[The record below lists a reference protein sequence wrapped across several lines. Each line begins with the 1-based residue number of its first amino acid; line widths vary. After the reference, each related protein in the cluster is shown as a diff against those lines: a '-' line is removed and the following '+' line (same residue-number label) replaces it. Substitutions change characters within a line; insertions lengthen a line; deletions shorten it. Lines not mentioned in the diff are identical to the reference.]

1 MKRLFLACVCAF
13 VAAVA
18 AQAQTMK
25 IHMSNLTVAV
35 PAAEAG
41 EMTFADGQTLSIAGV
56 DYAIEDIDSITI
68 SPETLTPRS
77 VELVWSENDVF
88 VTVTADIVEK
98 LEGEIEDS
106 HVSFI
111 ADSLYQEE
119 ITYILSG
126 TSTDGSFTMDGE
138 FKSTVIL
145 NNLTLTNPNGP
156 AIDIENGKRI
166 AVNIPTGTTTTLS
179 DGAGLLHKACFF
191 INGHAEFSGGG
202 TLNLVGN
209 SRHAYASDE
218 YTTLEAD
225 FGAIN
230 VTSAVSDG
238 LHIEQ
243 YFKMKGGTVN
253 ISGTAGD
260 GIDVSITKDPADTNN
275 GQAFISGGSLT
286 INVAAEDVKG
296 LKCDSMMT
304 ISGGTI
310 QMTVSGNGSKGI
322 STGTDLV
329 ISQPGETPTSVNMT
343 VTGTT
348 YMPGDVA
355 LESKCRGIKV
365 KGNFTFDGGNISIA
379 ATGAKSKA
387 ISVDGD
393 YTYVSGSINCAV
405 DAANTI

>member
-1 MKRLFLACVCAF
+1 
-13 VAAVA
+13 
-18 AQAQTMK
+18 
-25 IHMSNLTVAV
+25 
-35 PAAEAG
+35 
-41 EMTFADGQTLSIAGV
+41 
-56 DYAIEDIDSITI
+56 
-68 SPETLTPRS
+68 
-77 VELVWSENDVF
+77 VF

-126 TSTDGSFTMDGE
+126 TSSNGSFWMDGE
-138 FKSTVIL
+138 FKSTVVL

-166 AVNIPTGTTTTLS
+166 AVNIPAGTTTTLS
-179 DGAGLLHKACFF
+179 DGAGLLHKACFS

-209 SRHAYASDE
+209 TRHAYASDE

-225 FGAIN
+225 FGNLN

-253 ISGTAGD
+253 ISGTSGD
-260 GIDVSITKDPADTNN
+260 GVDVSITKDSLDINN
-275 GQAFISGGSLT
+275 GQVFINGGSLT
-286 INVAAEDVKG
+286 VNVAAEDVKG

-310 QMTVSGNGSKGI
+310 QMTVSGNGCKGI
-322 STGTDLV
+322 SVGTDLI
-329 ISQPGETPTSVNMT
+329 ISQPGTVATSINMT

-348 YMPGDVA
+348 YMPGDAV

-365 KGNFTFDGGNISIA
+365 KGNFTFDGGDIRIS
-379 ATGAKSKA
+379 ATGKKSKA

-393 YTYVSGSINCAV
+393 YTYVSGTLNCAV

>member
-1 MKRLFLACVCAF
+1 MKRFFLTCVCAL
-13 VAAVA
+13 VATIAL
-18 AQAQTMK
+18 QAQTMK
-25 IHMSNLTVAV
+25 IHMGTLTVAV
-35 PAAEAG
+35 PADQAG
-41 EMTFADGQTLSIAGV
+41 EMTYTDGEILSIAGTE
-56 DYAIEDIDSITI
+56 YAIAEIDSITL
-68 SPETLTPRS
+68 SPDAVTPRS
-77 VELVWSENDVF
+77 VEVVWNENDISLTITSDLLYV
-88 VTVTADIVEK
+88 
-98 LEGEIEDS
+98 LEAEFEDA
-106 HVSFI
+106 HIRFI

-126 TSTDGSFTMDGE
+126 TSSNGSFWMDGE
-138 FKSTVIL
+138 FKSTVVL

-166 AVNIPTGTTTTLS
+166 AVNIPAGTTTTLS

-209 SRHAYASDE
+209 TRHAYASDE

-225 FGAIN
+225 FGNLN

-243 YFKMKGGTVN
+243 YFKMKGGMVN
-253 ISGTAGD
+253 ISGTSGD
-260 GIDVSITKDPADTNN
+260 GVDVSITNDSLDINN
-275 GQAFISGGSLT
+275 GQVFINGGSLT
-286 INVAAEDVKG
+286 VNVAAEDVKG

-322 STGTDLV
+322 SVGTDLT
-329 ISQPGETPTSVNMT
+329 ISQPGTVATSINMT

-348 YMPGDVA
+348 YMPGDAV

-365 KGNFTFDGGNISIA
+365 KGNFTFDGGDIRIS
-379 ATGAKSKA
+379 ATGEKSKA

-393 YTYVSGSINCAV
+393 YTYVSGTLNCAV

>member
-13 VAAVA
+13 LAAFA

-41 EMTFADGQTLSIAGV
+41 EMTFTDGQTLSIAGTE
-56 DYAIEDIDSITI
+56 YAIEDIDSITV
-68 SPETLTPRS
+68 SPESVTPRS
-77 VELVWSENDVF
+77 LEVVWSENVVF
-88 VTVTADIVEK
+88 VTVTSDIVDK
-98 LEGEIEDS
+98 LEGDIDNS
-106 HVSFI
+106 HVRFV
-111 ADSLYQEE
+111 ADSLYQKE

-126 TSTDGSFTMDGE
+126 SSSNGSFTMDGD
-138 FKSTVIL
+138 FKTAVVL

-166 AVNIPTGTTTTLS
+166 GVNIPTGTTTTLS

-209 SRHAYASDE
+209 TRHAYASDE

-225 FGAIN
+225 FGNLN

-253 ISGTAGD
+253 ISGTSGD
-260 GIDVSITKDPADTNN
+260 GVDVSITKDSLDINN
-275 GQAFISGGSLT
+275 GQVFINGGSLT

-304 ISGGTI
+304 ISGGAI

-322 STGTDLV
+322 STGTDLI
-329 ISQPGETPTSVNMT
+329 ISQPGTVATSVNMT

-348 YMPGDVA
+348 YMPGDA
-355 LESKCRGIKV
+355 TLESKCRGIKV
-365 KGNFTFDGGNISIA
+365 KGNFTFDGGNISIS